1 MLKPMLILLI
11 AITLLGGCKS
21 KTEKS
26 AEATAAESTTPPAT
40 TPTAPAETPRNPT
53 VAESA
58 TPPATAPTAPAETPG
73 NPTAAESAPPLQQS
87 APPILDVG
95 LSVEQAY
102 AAIPHRRT
110 VWVET
115 DSTVPDEERA
125 YLRVIFRVIDQAV
138 AVRVAG
144 QQNLSAQQF
153 DSSDPVANYDRL
165 IGFVRAMPVPNALAT
180 YHQRILEALAG
191 QQQFFADWK
200 AEREQFRFAQQVGE
214 HAGVR
219 NASAALRAAYN
230 ELMAKY
236 PGESPTNKDAFFD
249 YHCALDFL

>member
-26 AEATAAESTTPPAT
+26 AEATAAESTPPPVT
-40 TPTAPAETPRNPT
+40 TPTSAAETPGNPT
-53 VAESA
+53 VAEPA
-58 TPPATAPTAPAETPG
+58 TPPATAPPAAAETPV
-73 NPTAAESAPPLQQS
+73 NPTAAESAPQQQS
-87 APPILDVG
+87 APPVLDMG
-95 LSVEQAY
+95 LSIEQAY

-125 YLRVIFRVIDQAV
+125 YLRVIFRVIDQAI

-144 QQNLSAQQF
+144 EQNFSAQQF
-153 DSSDPVANYDRL
+153 DNSDPVANYDRL
-165 IGFVRAMPVPNALAT
+165 IGFVRAMPVPDVLAT

-200 AEREQFRFAQQVGE
+200 AEREQFRFAQQIGD

-230 ELMAKY
+230 ELMSKY
-236 PGESPTNKDAFFD
+236 PNESPTNKDAFFD

>member
-1 MLKPMLILLI
+1 MLILLI

-21 KTEKS
+21 KTEKG
-26 AEATAAESTTPPAT
+26 AEATAAESATPPAAAS
-40 TPTAPAETPRNPT
+40 TASAETPANPSMAAST
-53 VAESA
+53 A
-58 TPPATAPTAPAETPG
+58 PPATAPTAAPETPG
-73 NPTAAESAPPLQQS
+73 NPTEAESTPPQPS
-87 APPILDVG
+87 APPIFDVG

-115 DSTVPDEERA
+115 DSPVPAEARA
-125 YLRVIFRVIDQAV
+125 YLRVIFRVMDQAV

-144 QQNLSAQQF
+144 LQNFSAQQF
-153 DSSDPVANYDRL
+153 DNSDPAANYGRL
-165 IGFVRAMPVPNALAT
+165 IGFVRGMPVPSELET
-180 YHQRILEALAG
+180 YHQKILEALAG

-200 AEREQFRFAQQVGE
+200 SERDQFRFAQQIGGHE
-214 HAGVR
+214 GVR
-219 NASAALRAAYN
+219 NASAALHAAYE

-236 PGESPTNKDAFFD
+236 PDESAANKDAFFD